1 MTNAVELKTHIRQ
14 WRTFAVSAALTA
26 VLTIALVFALP
37 PSSAFAQHVMPADAS
52 QSDVELESSPE
63 NDEVTVS
70 PPQDLML
77 RFSTYVKLVKLTMKG
92 PDEKLVNI
100 GFRYDP
106 NLSRV
111 FLWALPELPAA
122 DYYTVEWSAV
132 DTANLIARGTFS
144 FSFGPNAKPASELIP
159 EEEILEHVT
168 VPDFR
173 LLDQ

>member
-1 MTNAVELKTHIRQ
+1 MKMRNKLIHPYIRQ
-14 WRTFAVSAALTA
+14 WRALILTAAVATALMCALT
-26 VLTIALVFALP
+26 
-37 PSSAFAQHVMPADAS
+37 PSTAFAQHVMAADAS
-52 QSDVELESSPE
+52 QSDVELDSSPE
-63 NDEVTVS
+63 NDEIMAS
-70 PPQDLML
+70 APRDLML
-77 RFSTYVKLVKLTMKG
+77 RFSTYVKLVKLTVKS
-92 PDEKLVNI
+92 PDEKFVNI

-111 FLWALPELPAA
+111 FLWTLPELPAA
-122 DYYTVEWSAV
+122 DYYTVEWSAI

>member
-1 MTNAVELKTHIRQ
+1 MKNTVLPEIYVRQ
-14 WRTFAVSAALTA
+14 WRALT
-26 VLTIALVFALP
+26 LGMALAAGLIITLFTP
-37 PSSAFAQHVMPADAS
+37 PTVFAQHVMSLGANL
-52 QSDVELESSPE
+52 SDVELEPSPG
-63 NDEVTVS
+63 NDEVLAS
-70 PPQDLML
+70 SPQDLML
-77 RFSTYVKLVKLTMKG
+77 RFSTYVKLVKLTLKG

-111 FLWALPELPAA
+111 FLWQLPELPAA
-122 DYYTVEWSAV
+122 DYYTVEWSAI
-132 DTANLIARGTFS
+132 DTLNLIARGTFS

-159 EEEILEHVT
+159 KEEILDHVM